1 MLFMIP
7 AFLWFVDRL
16 ANSPRGGFVSGS
28 AGRQVVQPD
37 LGGAMAER
45 LRKFQL
51 GAYAFESSRRA
62 EAIFDAADGIDNSI
76 DAGSRKNLALAPR
89 RILFAALH
97 TSALRNKGIER
108 HSARVRNRFGKIS

>member
-76 DAGSRKNLALAPR
+76 DARSRKILGSPPR
-89 RILFAALH
+89 WPLFVALH
-97 TSALRNKGIER
+97 IRALINKKIGR
-108 HSARVRNRFGKIS
+108 AVLSRQRGLGKFS